1 MTSLTMILFICTGLG
16 GEGSVC
22 DNYTVTV
29 TVSPLVYEAVCI
41 KQPNTGSDWA
51 VMEDTLGSVAHLV
64 DSPSFVLES
73 IDCLGE

>member
-1 MTSLTMILFICTGLG
+1 MTPLTMVLFICSGLG

-29 TVSPLVYEAVCI
+29 SPLVYETVCI
-41 KQPNTGSDWA
+41 KQPNTGNDWA
-51 VMEDTLGSVAHLV
+51 VMEDILGSVAHLV